1 MKEFSHAQWAAQFAN
16 TTTGNIFAT
25 NFGTAISPIEVLE
38 DALAAYNKA
47 ETLFNETQTGP
58 PYLNSVSNPS
68 TGTIIF
74 GADGAP
80 LQPVTY
86 QVNLLR
92 SFGAPKSTPR
102 TSPTTI
108 I

>member
-1 MKEFSHAQWAAQFAN
+1 MEFSNSQWAAHFKN
-16 TTTGNIFAT
+16 TTTGAIFADL
-25 NFGTAISPIEVLE
+25 GTTVTPIEVLE
-38 DALAAYNKA
+38 DAISAYNKA
-47 ETLFNETQTGP
+47 ETIFNENQTGP

-74 GADGAP
+74 GSDDAP

-86 QVNLLR
+86 QINLLR
-92 SFGAPKSTPR
+92 SFGNPKSTPR

>member
-1 MKEFSHAQWAAQFAN
+1 MEFSNGEWGSQFKS
-16 TTTGNIFAT
+16 TTTGAIFAALST
-25 NFGTAISPIEVLE
+25 TVTPIEILE
-38 DALAAYNKA
+38 DAISAYNKA
-47 ETLFNETQTGP
+47 ETIFNENQTGP

-74 GADGAP
+74 GTDGAP

-86 QVNLLR
+86 QINLLR
-92 SFGAPKSTPR
+92 SFGNPKSTPR